1 MDNTKAHLTAIK
13 RNKLSAPM
21 CWLVNQGLIQG
32 WEILDYG
39 CGRGF
44 DADQLQMHKYDPHYF
59 NDESLLGKTY
69 DLIVCNYVLNV
80 VSEPV
85 AQHIMDKIESM
96 LKAGG
101 RAFITVRCDVKVEG
115 FTSKG
120 TYQRNPVLNLPV
132 VHKTASFCIYQLD
145 KHSAL

>member
-1 MDNTKAHLTAIK
+1 MINKAHLTAIGRTK
-13 RNKLSAPM
+13 ISTPM
-21 CWLVNQGLIQG
+21 RWLNSRGLIQV
-32 WEILDYG
+32 WDILDYG

-44 DADQLQMHKYDPHYF
+44 DADQFQMEKYDPHYF
-59 NDESLLGKTY
+59 PNEALLERKW
-69 DLIVCNYVLNV
+69 DLIVCHYVLNV
-80 VSEPV
+80 VTKPV
-85 AQHIMDKIESM
+85 EEHILAKIESM
-96 LKAGG
+96 LNAGG
-101 RAFITVRCDVKVEG
+101 RAFITVRCDVKKEG